1 MWNSLTPKAQDNA
14 INIATA
20 MVGICLGLS
29 PWLLGFA
36 DIWATWSA
44 ALLGSAIALM
54 AIRSL
59 LGEGDWEAF
68 AKMALGLWAAISP
81 ALLSFTEATGA
92 ALAHLLSG
100 GAAAALSAVSL
111 RLRDNRQLFS
121 MKRHSP
127 RISTSELR
135 RKAGRL

>member
-44 ALLGSAIALM
+44 ALLGSAIALI
-54 AIRSL
+54 AIKSL
-59 LGEGDWEAF
+59 LGEDNYWAAF

-81 ALLSFTEATGA
+81 AILSFTEATDA

-100 GAAAALSAVSL
+100 GAGVALSALSF
-111 RLRDNRQLFS
+111 RLQDNRQLS
-121 MKRHSP
+121 MKRRSP
-127 RISTSELR
+127 RISTNELC
-135 RKAGRL
+135 RKAGRP